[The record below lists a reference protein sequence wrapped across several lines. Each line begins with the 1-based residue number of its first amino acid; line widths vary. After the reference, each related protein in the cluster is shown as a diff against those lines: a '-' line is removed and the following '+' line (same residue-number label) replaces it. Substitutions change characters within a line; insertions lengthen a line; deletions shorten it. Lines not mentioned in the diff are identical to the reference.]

1 MGISF
6 ACLSSGVV
14 VKLGRAQKTVS
25 ALSMIPFKAC
35 WPVGACEVG
44 GLRRGC
50 VCEVGGVREGC
61 VCEVGGVRRG
71 YVCDVGEVVPV
82 KCVCVCGGRS
92 SKA

>member
-1 MGISF
+1 
-6 ACLSSGVV
+6 

-50 VCEVGGVREGC
+50 VCEVGGVRGGC

-71 YVCDVGEVVPV
+71 CVCEVGGVRTG
-82 KCVCVCGGRS
+82 CVCVVGGGQDKVS
-92 SKA
+92 L

>member
-1 MGISF
+1 
-6 ACLSSGVV
+6 
-14 VKLGRAQKTVS
+14 
-25 ALSMIPFKAC
+25 
-35 WPVGACEVG
+35 
-44 GLRRGC
+44 
-50 VCEVGGVREGC
+50 VGGVREGC